1 MGQENFTSYK
11 MTEEIGKSGIK
22 LMPELLIQG
31 GNGGGSSIDGLLGLQ
46 ILDKMGKSVAP
57 QTTQEVPAEE
67 VKSEEKSSKKK

>member
-1 MGQENFTSYK
+1 

-57 QTTQEVPAEE
+57 HTTQEVPSEE
-67 VKSEEKSSKKK
+67 VKSEGKNYTKNK